1 MGDRQAILISSRIC
15 TRRASV
21 KFLWQEFFFY
31 RQRAQESRVAA
42 GWLNVLGQFAST
54 AGSGY
59 LTAVH
64 LGEMIQ
70 LSSGHV
76 MTKQDDFLVYASEPW
91 QPKLKFHDCC

>member
-1 MGDRQAILISSRIC
+1 MA
-15 TRRASV
+15 
-21 KFLWQEFFFY
+21 
-31 RQRAQESRVAA
+31 AA

-59 LTAVH
+59 LTAIH

-76 MTKQDDFLVYASEPW
+76 VTRQDDLLVYASELW
-91 QPKLKFHDCC
+91 QPKLTFSRLLPSILCIH

>member
-21 KFLWQEFFFY
+21 KFLWKEPSSTDK
-31 RQRAQESRVAA
+31 ELKSHVVAA

-76 MTKQDDFLVYASEPW
+76 MTKQDDFLVYASEP
-91 QPKLKFHDCC
+91 